1 MAQLLDR
8 KPEDQ
13 QDTEEFSS
21 LEEIEQVE
29 QEAEEPTLEDTQEP
43 EEDDGIPDKYRGK
56 DIKDIVQMHQEAEK
70 LLGRQSSEVGELR
83 KIVDDFVKSQIQAAP
98 SPQKETDEEIDFF
111 ADPERAIARAI
122 ENHPKLKQAEET
134 SLAMKQ
140 QQILAQLKQA
150 EETSLAM
157 KQQQILAQLQ
167 NNHPDF
173 IDIIQDQKFQD
184 WRDSTSVRRELYERA
199 DKNFDYEAANEL
211 LTLWKERQG
220 MVAETAK
227 VQEQDRKR
235 QLKAASTGSTT
246 GSTEAPSRKIYRRA
260 DIIELMKTN
269 PKRYQQLHDEIM
281 LAYAEKRVR

>member
-1 MAQLLDR
+1 MAQLLDP

-13 QDTEEFSS
+13 QEDEEFAS
-21 LEEIEQVE
+21 LEEVEEVE
-29 QEAEEPTLEDTQEP
+29 QEAEEPTLDAQEP

-83 KIVDDFVKSQIQAAP
+83 KIVDDFVKSQIQAAS
-98 SPQKETDEEIDFF
+98 SPQKEPDEEIDFF
-111 ADPERAIARAI
+111 TDPEKAIARAI

-134 SLAMKQ
+134 SM
-140 QQILAQLKQA
+140 
-150 EETSLAM
+150 AM

-167 NNHPDF
+167 SNHPDF
-173 IDIIQDQKFQD
+173 INIIQDQKFQD
-184 WRDSTSVRRELYERA
+184 WKEATSVRRELYERA
-199 DKNFDYEAANEL
+199 DKQFDYEAANEL
-211 LTLWKERQG
+211 ITLWKERQG

-260 DIIELMKTN
+260 DIIKLMQTD
-269 PKRYQQLHDEIM
+269 PKRYTQLQPEIM
-281 LAYAEKRVR
+281 AAYAEGRVK

>member
-29 QEAEEPTLEDTQEP
+29 QEAEGPTLEDTQEP
-43 EEDDGIPDKYRGK
+43 EEDDGIPEKYQGK

-140 QQILAQLKQA
+140 QQILAQL
-150 EETSLAM
+150 
-157 KQQQILAQLQ
+157 Q

-199 DKNFDYEAANEL
+199 DKYFDYEAANEL

-260 DIIELMKTN
+260 DIIKLMQTD
-269 PKRYQQLHDEIM
+269 PKRYTQLSDEIM
-281 LAYAEKRVR
+281 AAYAEGRVK